1 MDRFTEAEKAAE
13 HSKRADRSAIKRRVK
28 ELRVSTEFLNADE
41 DERKSM
47 EARAALRVTEERI
60 ANGLHAS
67 VKAKKNSTS
76 VTDQLLASVNAHD
89 ELMRNMMD
97 RLSKQ
102 EELGRRL
109 LAENKRLQDEISVL
123 REASGLASHDSR
135 EENQGPDPFPEL
147 PEAPFPF

>member
-1 MDRFTEAEKAAE
+1 M
-13 HSKRADRSAIKRRVK
+13 
-28 ELRVSTEFLNADE
+28 
-41 DERKSM
+41 
-47 EARAALRVTEERI
+47 
-60 ANGLHAS
+60 
-67 VKAKKNSTS
+67 KAKKNSTS

-123 REASGLASHDSR
+123 REASRLASHDSR
-135 EENQGPDPFPEL
+135 EENQGTDPFPEL